1 MFFKTSASL
10 VTGALALDKMSFI
23 SYQIILSIMSITSI
37 PTPELCQY
45 MTCENVT
52 NDDLQLIF
60 TLDWRVCSKPKM
72 HSMLYAKLSHGCV
85 NAIKERQREKER

>member
-1 MFFKTSASL
+1 
-10 VTGALALDKMSFI
+10 
-23 SYQIILSIMSITSI
+23 MSITSI

-60 TLDWRVCSKPKM
+60 TLDRRVCSKPKM
-72 HSMLYAKLSHGCV
+72 RSMLYVKPRHGCV
-85 NAIKERQREKER
+85 DAVKETQRERER